1 MKMEVRY
8 DMRRKILKYAV
19 CGFLMALSAGSI
31 LAHHGWTGYD
41 ESKTITLTGVVR
53 EASYEN
59 PHALIKVQV
68 DEGKGKTW
76 LAYLAPP
83 SRMDSRGL
91 PKDALKVGA
100 TATLVGYPHKTT
112 ADEMRAERITIG
124 GKTTE
129 LR

>member
-1 MKMEVRY
+1 
-8 DMRRKILKYAV
+8 MRRKILSVAV
-19 CGFLMALSAGSI
+19 YGFLAAMLAGSA

-41 ESKTITLTGVVR
+41 EQKTITLTGVIR

-59 PHALIKVQV
+59 PHSIIKLQV

-83 SRMDSRGL
+83 SRMDSRGF

-124 GKTTE
+124 GRTTE